1 MSAEESKSI
10 VRRVIQEVFVRRSDA
25 AVDQLVS
32 PAFTPH
38 SWPNVQPGI
47 ASLKEAMKR
56 VSAGLA
62 DTTMT
67 VEDMIAEGDKV
78 AVRLTARGRHAGEFM
93 GMPPSDR
100 SYEISETHI
109 FRVEN
114 GKVIEH
120 WRDADMLGMMQ
131 QIGALPVPGAKS
143 EPVKSAH

>member
-100 SYEISETHI
+100 SV
-109 FRVEN
+109 RDL
-114 GKVIEH
+114 
-120 WRDADMLGMMQ
+120 RDAHLPRGERQGDR
-131 QIGALPVPGAKS
+131 ALA
-143 EPVKSAH
+143 